1 MLTVICI
8 SLLVA
13 LKPKQLEETDAL
25 PLLMILGWMELIPD
39 MMIIAALAGAL

>member
-1 MLTVICI
+1 MITVICI

-13 LKPKQLEETDAL
+13 FKPKQLESTDAL
-25 PLLMILGWMELIPD
+25 PVLMILGWMELIPD